1 MTEILRA
8 ALEDLAT
15 DKTLDVEKSI
25 DAKEFNEVGLVCN
38 ELELDTATLLWW
50 LVCIIEWQS
59 GHRIF
64 LSFMSELLRR
74 TADLLNE
81 ADSTCRSLK
90 THITALQ
97 AQMRSVDDEG
107 NTPEVSPEAR
117 LAGPVGIAVITSAAA
132 AEARITAAKAV
143 LEEIAQVKKEAEK
156 LQANLLKNKISSPD
170 TIEADAQGFPDFN
183 RIRSLLQEAQPKA
196 LEEAKHAVLVRSSG
210 AVGASGRAR
219 EIYGETYAALETKLL
234 QLQLKGRQAVDGEIG
249 LDASPKSSSCG
260 PAPPLADAQ
269 MPLVTYS
276 EQVESVGSVQDHAF
290 LQLLGIPEGNMA
302 TSQAVDRCFLKVE
315 VYDRFSEKTG
325 AVEDEFER
333 FCRYAVS
340 DARQRCGGRRLVAA
354 LKPLLVDLVKRR

>member
-1 MTEILRA
+1 MPFAPSSFLLPVAMPFAPSSFLLPVAMPFAPSSFLLPVAMPFAPSSFLLPVAMPFAPSSFLLLACWGACQVQYINYALARIIHSGGQMTEILRA

-156 LQANLLKNKISSPD
+156 LQ
-170 TIEADAQGFPDFN
+170 
-183 RIRSLLQEAQPKA
+183 EAQKNSTSSFSCQNLFLRACHTDSDHLSIQDKA
-196 LEEAKHAVLVRSSG
+196 
-210 AVGASGRAR
+210 
-219 EIYGETYAALETKLL
+219 
-234 QLQLKGRQAVDGEIG
+234 Q
-249 LDASPKSSSCG
+249 
-260 PAPPLADAQ
+260 
-269 MPLVTYS
+269 
-276 EQVESVGSVQDHAF
+276 
-290 LQLLGIPEGNMA
+290 EG
-302 TSQAVDRCFLKVE
+302 
-315 VYDRFSEKTG
+315 
-325 AVEDEFER
+325 
-333 FCRYAVS
+333 
-340 DARQRCGGRRLVAA
+340 
-354 LKPLLVDLVKRR
+354 